1 MAIRPFLAMTAAE
14 IFAVS
19 QFPSEIGWMACHFSP
34 YGLGLSNLPRQ
45 LPPKS
50 LLILDDITP
59 IHGHDPLLIAHQ
71 LAQRITT
78 LDCAAL
84 LLDFQRPE
92 VEETAA
98 LVSVLAQGLPCP
110 VAVSHLYADAGAC
123 PVFLP
128 PVPPS
133 VPPEAYFAPWQGRE
147 LWLEL
152 ALDGEEII
160 LREDGAVSS
169 TLPHVPVKETDFFDE
184 TLLCHYRCE
193 LEDDAARF
201 TLYRTEA
208 DLELLLAEAEKYG
221 VTTAVGLYQELSSP

>member
-133 VPPEAYFAPWQGRE
+133 VPPEAYFAPWKGRE
-147 LWLEL
+147 IWLEL
-152 ALDGEEII
+152 ALDGEEIV
-160 LREDGAVSS
+160 LTEEGSS
-169 TLPHVPVKETDFFDE
+169 SAPLPHVPMKETDFFDN

-193 LEDDAARF
+193 LEADAAKF

-208 DLELLLAEAEKYG
+208 DLEPLLTEAEKHG
-221 VTTAVGLYQELSSP
+221 VTTAVGLYQELSRL

>member
-59 IHGHDPLLIAHQ
+59 THGHDPTLIADQ
-71 LAQRITT
+71 LAERITA

-133 VPPEAYFAPWQGRE
+133 VPPEAYFAPWKGLE
-147 LWLEL
+147 IWLEL
-152 ALDGEEII
+152 ALDGEEIV
-160 LREDGAVSS
+160 LTEEGSS
-169 TLPHVPVKETDFFDE
+169 SAPLPHVPMKETDFFDN

-193 LEDDAARF
+193 LEADAAKF

-208 DLELLLAEAEKYG
+208 DLEPLLTEAEKHG
-221 VTTAVGLYQELSSP
+221 VTTAVGLYQELSRL